1 MHIELNE
8 QRGTRVEGIMNNGRH
23 SATASPITAPPSVAR
38 RARPIMTE
46 PPPVQLHLLQGQ
58 W

>member
-23 SATASPITAPPSVAR
+23 SATASPITAPSSGL
-38 RARPIMTE
+38 E
-46 PPPVQLHLLQGQ
+46 EHDQS
-58 W
+58 